1 MPRRWYISY
10 IRDIILRY
18 IFNLCLSSSGETIT
32 INYKYMYQ
40 NVENDL
46 KKLNISERRFRY
58 VWQLIRKQFEPYIV
72 YQHTHR
78 GVTVLKRDVCHS
90 IVPLRII
97 AMLAD
102 QKLESRREVE
112 KEHWR
117 QWLIKQMLGGAI
129 DSASPCDSETCKS
142 SI

>member
-1 MPRRWYISY
+1 MPDKWYIAY

-40 NVENDL
+40 SVESEL
-46 KKLNISERRFRY
+46 KKLNISERQFRY

-90 IVPLRII
+90 IVPLRVI
-97 AMLAD
+97 AMLVD
-102 QKLESRREVE
+102 QKLETRRQVE
-112 KEHWR
+112 KEYWR
-117 QWLIKQMLGGAI
+117 QWLIKQLLGGAG
-129 DSASPCDSETCKS
+129 DGESPCSSETCEA